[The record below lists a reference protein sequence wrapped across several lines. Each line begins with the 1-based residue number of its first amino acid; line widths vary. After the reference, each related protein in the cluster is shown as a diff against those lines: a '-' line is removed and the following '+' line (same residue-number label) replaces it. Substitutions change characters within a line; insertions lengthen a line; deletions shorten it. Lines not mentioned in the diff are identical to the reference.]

1 MTHRNPNDPSPWLG
15 LTAAQIAQ
23 LNEAQRDVRFHR
35 DDPAEQYRA
44 ISDDF
49 ARRTAILIVSND
61 VLGALDTARIATAC
75 ASLAHGIEQRRKAAI
90 EALEADKQRKASDPA
105 GMLVYVPGHKK
116 RKRVFPGDPLH
127 PATGK

>member
-1 MTHRNPNDPSPWLG
+1 MTDRNRNDPSPWLG

-75 ASLAHGIEQRRKAAI
+75 ASLAHGIEQRRPAVAD
-90 EALEADKQRKASDPA
+90 ALEADRQRRAADPE
-105 GMLVYVPGHKK
+105 GMLVHIPGQRR